1 MSTQVPPRE
10 RVTAVV
16 RRLLADRSITKP
28 FAADDDLREV
38 GLTSLDM
45 VNLVLAVES
54 ELAVSIPE
62 SEITPNNFRSVASI
76 ETLVVGLHRAN
87 QAA

>member
-28 FAADDDLREV
+28 FGADDDLREV

-76 ETLVVGLHRAN
+76 EALVVGLHRAN

>member
-76 ETLVVGLHRAN
+76 EALVAGLHRAD